1 MATVLRLG
9 NGMATVAICQVHQT
23 VQNCLLL
30 RRCLSTELTAAL
42 RPFYFA
48 VHPDLFGQ
56 HPEQRKTNEN
66 SLKLLSAHL
75 EALHQS
81 RYSSDEAKV
90 LQFYVRESKKSER
103 RDNFRLIQIRMDKG
117 SRDPKRFIQHLL
129 ESCNLSTDYI
139 KAARPT
145 TTQKPQQESMANRP
159 SYDYNYNS
167 EFADFEAQFRN
178 VSNPV

>member
-1 MATVLRLG
+1 MAT
-9 NGMATVAICQVHQT
+9 AVAFCQVHQT
-23 VQNCLLL
+23 VQKCLLF

-75 EALHQS
+75 EALHHS
-81 RYSSDEAKV
+81 RYGSDDAKL
-90 LQFYVRESKKSER
+90 LQFYVRESKESDR
-103 RDNFRLIQIRMDKG
+103 RDNFRLIQIRIDKG
-117 SRDPKRFIQHLL
+117 TRDPKRFIQHLL

-139 KAARPT
+139 KTVRPT
-145 TTQKPQQESMANRP
+145 MTTTASQRAQEPSMANRP
-159 SYDYNYNS
+159 SQDYNYKS
-167 EFADFEAQFRN
+167 EFADFEEQFRS
-178 VSNPV
+178 VSKP

>member
-1 MATVLRLG
+1 MAT
-9 NGMATVAICQVHQT
+9 AAICQVHQT
-23 VQNCLLL
+23 VQTCLSL

-81 RYSSDEAKV
+81 RYTSDEAKV
-90 LQFYVRESKKSER
+90 LQFYVRESKSSER

-178 VSNPV
+178 VSSPS